1 MGTFFSKKSID
12 TIVKESGEKGGFN
25 RHLSAMNLIA
35 LGIGVII
42 GTGIFVITG
51 TAAANNAG
59 PALTLSF
66 VISGIGCMM
75 AALCYAEFAAMMPIS
90 GSAYAYSYTTLGEG
104 PAWYIGW
111 MLVLEYLFAAAIV
124 AGGCS
129 SYLLSLLGDFN
140 IHLPAVICETPY
152 KYVDGAWVKTGGI
165 INLPAVLIVV
175 VLATFLL
182 RGISQS
188 ARVNNI
194 IVITKL
200 VVILVFIGVGVF
212 YINTSNWVPY
222 VPQNTG
228 TFGEFGWS
236 GVFRG
241 AGIVFFA
248 FLGFDAMS
256 TAAQEARHP
265 QRDMPKAIIISLIIC
280 TLLYVAVTAVLT
292 GIVNYKDLNVTAP
305 IALAIDRTGL
315 TWLSPLIKIGAIA
328 GIISVVL
335 VLLLAQSRLYY
346 AMSKDGLIFRMFSD
360 INNIHKSPRKGTI
373 FAAIVTSILA
383 GFAPVAVLGE
393 LVSIGTLIAFASVC
407 VSIMILRKTQPDAIR
422 PFRTPYVPFVP
433 LLGALI
439 CIAQIVVLP
448 GETWARL
455 SIWVLLGTIIYIFYG
470 RRHSNLKKK
479 RNSAS

>member
-35 LGIGVII
+35 LGIGVIV

>member
-1 MGTFFSKKSID
+1 MGTFFTKKSIEA
-12 TIVKESGEKGGFN
+12 IVKESGEKGGFN

-35 LGIGVII
+35 LGIGVIV

-75 AALCYAEFAAMMPIS
+75 AAMCYAEFAAMMPVS

-111 MLVLEYLFAAAIV
+111 MLLLEYLFAAAIV

-129 SYLLSLLGDFN
+129 SYILSFLSDFN
-140 IHLPAVICETPY
+140 IYLPVEICETPY
-152 KYVDGAWVKTGGI
+152 KYVDGAWVRTEGFL
-165 INLPAVLIVV
+165 NLPAMLIVA
-175 VLATFLL
+175 VLSMFLL
-182 RGISQS
+182 RGINQS
-188 ARVNNI
+188 AWVNNL
-194 IVITKL
+194 IVVIKL
-200 VVILVFIGVGVF
+200 VVILVFIGVGVS
-212 YINTSNWVPY
+212 YIDTSNWVPY
-222 VPQNTG
+222 IPENTG
-228 TFGEFGWS
+228 DFGEFGWS
-236 GVFRG
+236 GVLRG

-248 FLGFDAMS
+248 YLGFDAMS
-256 TAAQEARHP
+256 TAAQEARNP
-265 QRDMPKAIIISLIIC
+265 QKDMPKAIIISLFVC

-292 GIVNYKDLNVTAP
+292 GIVNYKELNVTAP
-305 IALAIDRTGL
+305 IALAIDHTGL
-315 TWLSPLIKIGAIA
+315 TWLSPLIKIGAVA

-360 INNIHKSPRKGTI
+360 IHSKHKTPRKGTI
-373 FAAIVTSILA
+373 FAAIVTGLLA
-383 GFAPVAVLGE
+383 AFAPVAVLGE

-407 VSIMILRKTQPDAIR
+407 ISVMILRKTQPDAHR

-433 LLGALI
+433 LLGAFI
-439 CIAQIVVLP
+439 CIVQIIVLP

-455 SIWVLLGTIIYIFYG
+455 LVWIALGTAMYFLYG
-470 RRHSNLKKK
+470 RRHSKLKKK
-479 RNSAS
+479 KNSAS

>member
-1 MGTFFSKKSID
+1 MGTFFTKKSIEA
-12 TIVKESGEKGGFN
+12 IVKESGEKGGFN
-25 RHLSAMNLIA
+25 RHLSASNLIA
-35 LGIGVII
+35 LGIGVIV

-59 PALTLSF
+59 PALTISF
-66 VISGIGCMM
+66 IISGIGCMM
-75 AALCYAEFAAMMPIS
+75 AAMCYAEFAAMMPVS

-111 MLVLEYLFAAAIV
+111 MLLLEYLFAAAIV

-129 SYLLSLLGDFN
+129 SYILSFLSDFG
-140 IHLPAVICETPY
+140 IYLPEAICETPF
-152 KYVDGAWVKTGGI
+152 KYVNGEWVRTSGF
-165 INLPAVLIVV
+165 INLPSMSIVII
-175 VLATFLL
+175 LSGFLL
-182 RGISQS
+182 RGITQS
-188 ARVNNI
+188 AWVNNA
-194 IVITKL
+194 IVIIKL
-200 VVILVFIGVGVF
+200 VVIIVFIAVGIS
-212 YINTSNWVPY
+212 YIDTSNWVPY
-222 VPQNTG
+222 IPENTG
-228 TFGEFGWS
+228 KFGEFGWS

-248 FLGFDAMS
+248 YLGFDAMS
-256 TAAQEARHP
+256 TAAQEARNP
-265 QRDMPKAIIISLIIC
+265 QKDMPKAIIISLFIC
-280 TLLYVAVTAVLT
+280 TLLYVVVTAVLT
-292 GIVNYKDLNVTAP
+292 GIVNYKELNVTAP
-305 IALAIDRTGL
+305 IAIAIDKIGL
-315 TWLSPLIKIGAIA
+315 TWLSPLIKIGTVA

-360 INNIHKSPRKGTI
+360 INNKHRSPRKGTI
-373 FAAIVTSILA
+373 FAAIVTGLLA

-407 VSIMILRKTQPDAIR
+407 ISIIILRKTQPDAHR
-422 PFRTPYVPFVP
+422 PFKTPYVPFVP

-455 SIWVLLGTIIYIFYG
+455 LVWIALGTVIYFLYG
-470 RRHSNLKKK
+470 RRHSQLKKK
-479 RNSAS
+479 KTGAS

>member
-1 MGTFFSKKSID
+1 MGTFFTKKSID
-12 TIVKESGEKGGFN
+12 SIVKESGEKGGFN
-25 RHLSAMNLIA
+25 RHLSAMNLVA
-35 LGIGVII
+35 LGIGVIV

-75 AALCYAEFAAMMPIS
+75 AALCYAEFAAMIPVS

-111 MLVLEYLFAAAIV
+111 MLALEYLFAAAIV

-152 KYVDGAWVKTGGI
+152 KYVDGAWVETGGFM
-165 INLPAVLIVV
+165 NLPAVLIVA

-194 IVITKL
+194 IVVTKL
-200 VVILVFIGVGVF
+200 LVILVFIAVGIF
-212 YINTSNWVPY
+212 YIDTTNWTPY
-222 VPQNTG
+222 IPENTG
-228 TFGEFGWS
+228 KFGEFGWS
-236 GVFRG
+236 GIFRG

-256 TAAQEARHP
+256 TAAQEARNP
-265 QRDMPKAIIISLIIC
+265 QKDMPKAIIISLMTC

-292 GIVNYKDLNVTAP
+292 GMVNYKELNVTAP

-360 INNIHKSPRKGTI
+360 INNKHKSPRKGTV
-373 FAAIVTSILA
+373 FAAIVTGLLT
-383 GFAPVAVLGE
+383 GFAPVTVLGE

-407 VSIMILRKTQPDAIR
+407 ISILILRKTEPNAHR
-422 PFRTPYVPFVP
+422 PFKTPYVPFIP
-433 LLGALI
+433 LLGAFI
-439 CIAQIVVLP
+439 CITQIIMLP
-448 GETWARL
+448 GETWIR
-455 SIWVLLGTIIYIFYG
+455 LLGWIALGTAIYFFYG
-470 RRHSNLKKK
+470 IRHSKLRKKK
-479 RNSAS
+479 NSAS